1 MESSV
6 KQATRENQADVDD
19 PRPFPAGPFPYD
31 PDAGDL
37 PAGRPAGPVGP
48 LPASF
53 GAPAERT
60 PAPAPT
66 PQPGLLD
73 RLARRFS
80 LRLRVFAMF
89 ALVAGGALAALVAGL
104 AFGYARLPTGLQDD
118 PDLRAGFMQV
128 AILGGFLILGLV
140 AWIWRLFDRHV
151 AGAVE
156 KLAATLRVS
165 ADAGAPGSIAPDTA
179 RYLGDLAP
187 AISDAARHLGECR
200 IALSDAIGE
209 ATQQLTREKAWLETL
224 LADVPAAVLVCSAD
238 HEIVFYNAPAAEIL
252 GAEVGPGLARPVG
265 DFLADE
271 PIRRAHARL
280 AATRGPQ
287 AHADLLCTSRDG
299 SLVLEGRMRLV
310 GRAGEGRAGEGRE
323 GEGREGEERE
333 GERHEGEAPDHAFAS
348 SSQQDAASS
357 GGYVLSLADVTATHA
372 AAAER
377 EARIARALPRLHEA
391 RRALRD
397 GDGDAARI
405 TQDAAGLLA
414 ELTHLLADAPA
425 LPELRSADLADALQA
440 RLAGRGIA
448 LSVTGPDLFLRV
460 DGYGFLAMLAHILRR
475 LADGGARAEFV
486 LTAIEEDG
494 PGAALAL
501 GWQGAPLCEE
511 ALAEWCAEPIDPEAP
526 ELTAAMV
533 LARHGSALA
542 PVDDGSGLRIA
553 LRRAR
558 RAVAPPAPLRRS
570 AVYDFA
576 LLDRAR
582 SAGIAQSALN
592 DLAYVVFDTET
603 TGLDPERDEIVQ
615 LAALRVVNGRIV
627 DGEVFE
633 TLIDPQRPIPPGATA
648 VHGITPQ
655 MVIGAP
661 HIGEAG
667 ARFHRFAAGA
677 VLVAHNAPFDMAFLR
692 RHEADICQRFDNPI
706 LDTVLASAV
715 LFGQGESHSLDALAS
730 RFGIIIPE
738 AARHTA
744 LGDAEA
750 TAQALVRMLPM
761 LRARGF
767 PTFGDLVG
775 EMRKH
780 GRLLKDLN

>member
-1 MESSV
+1 MGSAV
-6 KQATRENQADVDD
+6 KQTTRDKMADVND
-19 PRPFPAGPFPYD
+19 PRPFPAGPFPHD

-53 GAPAERT
+53 GAPAE
-60 PAPAPT
+60 AASVPAPT
-66 PQPGLLD
+66 PRPGLLD

-89 ALVAGGALAALVAGL
+89 ALVAGGTIAALVAGL
-104 AFGYARLPTGLQDD
+104 AFGYARLPTDLQDD
-118 PDLRAGFMQV
+118 PDLRAGFLQV
-128 AILGGFLILGLV
+128 AILGGFLLLGLV

-151 AGAVE
+151 ADAVE

-165 ADAGAPGSIAPDTA
+165 ADAGAPGSIAPETA

-200 IALSDAIGE
+200 IALSDAIRE
-209 ATQQLTREKAWLETL
+209 ATQQLSREKAWLETL

-252 GAEVGPGLARPVG
+252 GAEIGPGLARPVG

-310 GRAGEGRAGEGRE
+310 GHEGQGHE
-323 GEGREGEERE
+323 GEGQDSEFESC
-333 GERHEGEAPDHAFAS
+333 PD
-348 SSQQDAASS
+348 DAGG

-372 AAAER
+372 AAAAR
-377 EARIARALPRLHEA
+377 EARIARALPRLQET

-397 GDGDAARI
+397 GDGDAARL
-405 TQDAAGLLA
+405 TDAAAAILA
-414 ELTHLLADAPA
+414 ELTHLLSDAPA
-425 LPELRSADLADALQA
+425 LPELRSADFADALQT
-440 RLAGRGIA
+440 RLAGYGIA
-448 LSVTGPDLFLRV
+448 LSIKGPDLFLRV
-460 DGYGFLAMLAHILRR
+460 DGYGFLAMLAHILQR
-475 LADGGARAEFV
+475 LADDGAREGFV
-486 LTAIEEDG
+486 LTTIEEDG
-494 PGAALAL
+494 PGAALVL
-501 GWQGAPLCEE
+501 GWQGAPICEE
-511 ALAEWCAEPIDPEAP
+511 ALADWCAQPIDPDAP

-542 PVDDGSGLRIA
+542 PTDDGSGLRIA

-582 SAGIAQSALN
+582 SAGIAQSLLN

-603 TGLDPERDEIVQ
+603 TGLDPEKDEIVQ

-692 RHEADICQRFDNPI
+692 RHEASICQRFENPI

-715 LFGQGESHSLDALAS
+715 LFGQNESHSLDALAA
-730 RFGIIIPE
+730 RFGIVIPE

-767 PTFGDLVG
+767 SRFGDLVG

-780 GRLLKDLN
+780 GRLLQDLN

>member
-1 MESSV
+1 MDNSV
-6 KQATRENQADVDD
+6 KQDIRDDQAGRHD
-19 PRPFPAGPFPYD
+19 PRPFPAGPFPHD
-31 PDAGDL
+31 PDTGDL

-53 GAPAERT
+53 AVPAER
-60 PAPAPT
+60 ASNSAPT

-89 ALVAGGALAALVAGL
+89 ALVAGGTMAALAAGL

-140 AWIWRLFDRHV
+140 AWIWWLFDRHV

-165 ADAGAPGSIAPDTA
+165 ADAGAPGSIAPETA

-200 IALSDAIGE
+200 IALCDAITK

-224 LADVPAAVLVCSAD
+224 LADVPAAVLVCSAE

-252 GAEVGPGLARPVG
+252 GAESGPGLARPLG

-280 AATRGPQ
+280 SATRGPQ

-310 GRAGEGRAGEGRE
+310 EQDGEGRE
-323 GEGREGEERE
+323 GKVQNGGVQDPEPGPR
-333 GERHEGEAPDHAFAS
+333 P
-348 SSQQDAASS
+348 DAAG

-405 TQDAAGLLA
+405 TEDAAAILA
-414 ELTHLLADAPA
+414 ELTHLLADAPT
-425 LPELRSADLADALQA
+425 LPELRSADLVDALQA

-475 LADGGARAEFV
+475 LADDTARAGFV
-486 LTAIEEDG
+486 LTTIEEDG
-494 PGAALAL
+494 PGAALVL
-501 GWQGAPLCEE
+501 GWQGAPLREE
-511 ALAEWCAEPIDPEAP
+511 TLAEWCAEPIDPQAP

-570 AVYDFA
+570 TVYDFA

-627 DGEVFE
+627 DGEMLE

-692 RHEADICQRFDNPI
+692 RHEADICRRFDNPI

-715 LFGQGESHSLDALAS
+715 LFGQGESHSLDALAA

-767 PTFGDLVG
+767 GTFGELVS

>member
-1 MESSV
+1 ME
-6 KQATRENQADVDD
+6 QGLREGDGGDEETRAKPAPEHPDADD
-19 PRPFPAGPFPYD
+19 PRSFPAGPFPRD
-31 PDAGDL
+31 PYAEEIDTA
-37 PAGRPAGPVGP
+37 RPAGPVGP
-48 LPASF
+48 LPPHFKAG
-53 GAPAERT
+53 GAEES
-60 PAPAPT
+60 APQRA
-66 PQPGLLD
+66 GALEG
-73 RLARRFS
+73 LARRFS

-89 ALVAGGALAALVAGL
+89 ALVAGGALAALAIALG
-104 AFGYARLPTGLQDD
+104 FGYARLPTGLQADMQ
-118 PDLRAGFMQV
+118 LRSGFVQV

-140 AWIWRLFDRHV
+140 AWIWWLFDQHV

-156 KLAATLRVS
+156 KLAASLRVS
-165 ADAGAPGSIAPDTA
+165 ADAGAPGSIPPDTA

-200 IALSDAIGE
+200 IALSDAVAT
-209 ATQQLTREKAWLETL
+209 ATQQLNREKAWLETL

-238 HEIVFYNAPAAEIL
+238 HDIVFYNAPAAEIL
-252 GAEVGPGLARPVG
+252 GTGIAPGLARPVG

-280 AATRGPQ
+280 AAARGPE
-287 AHADLLCTSRDG
+287 AHADLICTSHDG
-299 SLVLEGRMRLV
+299 ALVFEGRMRLI
-310 GRAGEGRAGEGRE
+310 GTEGDVENGNG
-323 GEGREGEERE
+323 
-333 GERHEGEAPDHAFAS
+333 
-348 SSQQDAASS
+348 AARS
-357 GGYVLSLADVTATHA
+357 GYVLSLSDVTASHA
-372 AAAER
+372 AASLR
-377 EARIARALPRLHEA
+377 EARIAQALPRLHQA

-397 GDGDAARI
+397 RDGDALRAADEAAR
-405 TQDAAGLLA
+405 TLGQ
-414 ELTHLLADAPA
+414 LTHLLADAPA
-425 LPELRSADLADALQA
+425 LPELRSADLADALRV
-440 RLAGRGIA
+440 RLAAQG
-448 LSVTGPDLFLRV
+448 VTLTVAGPDLFLRI
-460 DGYGFLAMLAHILRR
+460 DGYGFLAMLTHLLER
-475 LADGGARAEFV
+475 LARNHDDVDADARHGFT
-486 LTAIEEDG
+486 LTMIEQDG
-494 PGAALAL
+494 PGAAFAL
-501 GWQGAPLCEE
+501 RWEGA
-511 ALAEWCAEPIDPEAP
+511 ALDAAALHAWRDAPIDPEAP
-526 ELTAAMV
+526 EITVASV
-533 LARHGSALA
+533 LARHGSALE
-542 PVDDGSGLRIA
+542 PDGDGRGLSIP

-558 RAVAPPAPLRRS
+558 RAVAPPAPIRRS

-582 SAGIAQSALN
+582 SADIAQTALN

-603 TGLDPERDEIVQ
+603 TGLDPQRDEIVQ
-615 LAALRVVNGRIV
+615 LAAMRVVNGRIV

-633 TLIDPQRPIPPGATA
+633 TLVDPQRPIPPGATA

-661 HIGEAG
+661 RIGEAG

-715 LFGQGESHSLDALAS
+715 LFGQGESHSLDALAA
-730 RFGIIIPE
+730 RYGIVIPE
-738 AARHTA
+738 SARHTA

-767 PTFGDLVG
+767 TRFGDLVS

-780 GRLLKDLN
+780 GRLLQDLN

>member
-1 MESSV
+1 MESAV
-6 KQATRENQADVDD
+6 KQGTRDDQAGRHD
-19 PRPFPAGPFPYD
+19 PRPFPAGPFPHD
-31 PDAGDL
+31 PDTGDL

-53 GAPAERT
+53 AAPAER
-60 PAPAPT
+60 ASKPAPT

-89 ALVAGGALAALVAGL
+89 ALVAGGTMAALAAGL

-118 PDLRAGFMQV
+118 PDLRAGFMQA

-140 AWIWRLFDRHV
+140 AWIWWLFDRHV

-165 ADAGAPGSIAPDTA
+165 ADAGAPGSIAPETA

-200 IALSDAIGE
+200 IALCDAISE

-280 AATRGPQ
+280 SATRGPQ

-310 GRAGEGRAGEGRE
+310 GRE
-323 GEGREGEERE
+323 GEVQDGGVQDGEVQDGGVQDLEPGPR
-333 GERHEGEAPDHAFAS
+333 P
-348 SSQQDAASS
+348 DAAG

-405 TQDAAGLLA
+405 TQDAAAILA
-414 ELTHLLADAPA
+414 ELTHLLADAPT
-425 LPELRSADLADALQA
+425 LSELRSADLADALQA

-448 LSVTGPDLFLRV
+448 LSVAGPDLFLRV

-475 LADGGARAEFV
+475 LADDAARAGFV
-486 LTAIEEDG
+486 LTTIEEDG

-501 GWQGAPLCEE
+501 SWQGAPLCEE
-511 ALAEWCAEPIDPEAP
+511 ALADWCAEPIDPETP

-542 PVDDGSGLRIA
+542 PVDDGWGLRIA

-570 AVYDFA
+570 TVYDFA

-692 RHEADICQRFDNPI
+692 RHEAIICQRFDNPI

-767 PTFGDLVG
+767 TRFGDLVG

-780 GRLLKDLN
+780 GRLLQDLN

>member
-1 MESSV
+1 MDNSL
-6 KQATRENQADVDD
+6 KQADGEQVEHQQLARNDD
-19 PRPFPAGPFPYD
+19 LRPFPAGPFPHD
-31 PDAGDL
+31 PYAEDVA
-37 PAGRPAGPVGP
+37 ATRPPGSGPVGP

-53 GAPAERT
+53 KAPAEAKT
-60 PAPAPT
+60 GPAADAD
-66 PQPGLLD
+66 LLE
-73 RLARRFS
+73 RIARRFS

-89 ALVAGGALAALVAGL
+89 ALVAGGALAALAAGL
-104 AFGYARLPTGLQDD
+104 TFGYARMPTGLQGDA
-118 PDLRAGFMQV
+118 DLRAGLMQV
-128 AILGGFLILGLV
+128 AILAGFLILGLV
-140 AWIWRLFDRHV
+140 AWIWWLFDRHV

-200 IALSDAIGE
+200 IALSDAICE
-209 ATQQLTREKAWLETL
+209 ATEQLNREKAWLETL
-224 LADVPAAVLVCSAD
+224 LADVPAAVLVCSAE

-252 GAEVGPGLARPVG
+252 GAEIRPGLARPVG
-265 DFLADE
+265 DYLADE

-280 AATRGPQ
+280 AASSGPE
-287 AHADLLCTSRDG
+287 ARADLLCTSHDG
-299 SLVLEGRMRLV
+299 NLVLEGRMRLV
-310 GRAGEGRAGEGRE
+310 GGEGG
-323 GEGREGEERE
+323 
-333 GERHEGEAPDHAFAS
+333 AS
-348 SSQQDAASS
+348 AS
-357 GGYVLSLADVTATHA
+357 GYVLSLSDVTATHA
-372 AAAER
+372 SAAAR
-377 EARIARALPRLHEA
+377 EARIADALPRLDAA
-391 RRALRD
+391 RHALRERD
-397 GDGDAARI
+397 GDPVRAAEDAA
-405 TQDAAGLLA
+405 QVVAQLS
-414 ELTHLLADAPA
+414 HLLADAPA
-425 LPELRSADLADALQA
+425 LPELRSADLSNALQA
-440 RLAGRGIA
+440 RLAARGVA
-448 LSVTGPDLFLRV
+448 LSVSGPDLFLRV
-460 DGYGFLAMLAHILRR
+460 DGYAFLAMLAYILERVAGKGQR
-475 LADGGARAEFV
+475 QGFV
-486 LTAIEEDG
+486 LTTIEEDG
-494 PGAALAL
+494 PGAVIALSWTGPSLPA
-501 GWQGAPLCEE
+501 QD
-511 ALAEWCAEPIDPEAP
+511 LAQWCAQPIDPDAP
-526 ELTAAMV
+526 ELTAASV
-533 LARHGSALA
+533 LARHGSALEPA
-542 PVDDGSGLRIA
+542 DDGCALRIA

-615 LAALRVVNGRIV
+615 LAAMRVVNGRIV

-661 HIGEAG
+661 HIAEAG

-715 LFGQGESHSLDALAS
+715 LFGQGESHSLDALAA
-730 RFGIIIPE
+730 RFGIVIPE
-738 AARHTA
+738 SARHTA
-744 LGDAEA
+744 LGDAQA

-767 PTFGDLVG
+767 ETFGDLVS
-775 EMRKH
+775 EMRRY
-780 GRLLKDLN
+780 GRLLKDLNPTG

>member
-1 MESSV
+1 
-6 KQATRENQADVDD
+6 
-19 PRPFPAGPFPYD
+19 
-31 PDAGDL
+31 
-37 PAGRPAGPVGP
+37 
-48 LPASF
+48 
-53 GAPAERT
+53 
-60 PAPAPT
+60 
-66 PQPGLLD
+66 
-73 RLARRFS
+73 
-80 LRLRVFAMF
+80 
-89 ALVAGGALAALVAGL
+89 
-104 AFGYARLPTGLQDD
+104 
-118 PDLRAGFMQV
+118 
-128 AILGGFLILGLV
+128 
-140 AWIWRLFDRHV
+140 
-151 AGAVE
+151 
-156 KLAATLRVS
+156 
-165 ADAGAPGSIAPDTA
+165 
-179 RYLGDLAP
+179 
-187 AISDAARHLGECR
+187 
-200 IALSDAIGE
+200 
-209 ATQQLTREKAWLETL
+209 
-224 LADVPAAVLVCSAD
+224 VPAAVLVCSAAHD
-238 HEIVFYNAPAAEIL
+238 IVFYNAPAAEIL

-299 SLVLEGRMRLV
+299 GLVLEGRMRLV
-310 GRAGEGRAGEGRE
+310 GREGEGRE
-323 GEGREGEERE
+323 GEGQD
-333 GERHEGEAPDHAFAS
+333 HESGPRRDAP
-348 SSQQDAASS
+348 S

-397 GDGDAARI
+397 GDGDAVRI

-425 LPELRSADLADALQA
+425 LPELRSTDLANAVQA
-440 RLAGRGIA
+440 RLSGRGIP
-448 LSVTGPDLFLRV
+448 LFVTGPDLFLRV
-460 DGYGFLAMLAHILRR
+460 DGYGFLAMLTHILRR
-475 LADGGARAEFV
+475 LADDGARAEFV

-501 GWQGAPLCEE
+501 GWRGAPLCEE
-511 ALAEWCAEPIDPEAP
+511 ALSKWCAEPIDPEAP

-615 LAALRVVNGRIV
+615 LAAIRVVNGRIV

-633 TLIDPQRPIPPGATA
+633 TLVDPQRPIPPGATRRPRH
-648 VHGITPQ
+648 HGPDGDRRAAYRRGR
-655 MVIGAP
+655 GALP
-661 HIGEAG
+661 PFRGGRGAG
-667 ARFHRFAAGA
+667 GA
-677 VLVAHNAPFDMAFLR
+677 
-692 RHEADICQRFDNPI
+692 
-706 LDTVLASAV
+706 
-715 LFGQGESHSLDALAS
+715 
-730 RFGIIIPE
+730 
-738 AARHTA
+738 
-744 LGDAEA
+744 
-750 TAQALVRMLPM
+750 
-761 LRARGF
+761 
-767 PTFGDLVG
+767 
-775 EMRKH
+775 
-780 GRLLKDLN
+780 

>member
-1 MESSV
+1 MESAV
-6 KQATRENQADVDD
+6 KQAARDNQAGGHD
-19 PRPFPAGPFPYD
+19 PRPFPAGPFPHD

-53 GAPAERT
+53 GAPAERAS
-60 PAPAPT
+60 APAPT

-73 RLARRFS
+73 RIARRFS

-104 AFGYARLPTGLQDD
+104 AFGHARLPTGLQED

-140 AWIWRLFDRHV
+140 AWIWWLFDRHV

-200 IALSDAIGE
+200 IALCDAIRE

-224 LADVPAAVLVCSAD
+224 LADVPTAVLVCSAE

-252 GAEVGPGLARPVG
+252 GAEIGPGLARPVG
-265 DFLADE
+265 EFLADE
-271 PIRRAHARL
+271 PIRRAHVRL

-287 AHADLLCTSRDG
+287 AHADLLCSSRDG
-299 SLVLEGRMRLV
+299 SLIFEGRMRLV
-310 GRAGEGRAGEGRE
+310 GREGQR
-323 GEGREGEERE
+323 
-333 GERHEGEAPDHAFAS
+333 
-348 SSQQDAASS
+348 QDIESGSGQDGATS

-377 EARIARALPRLHEA
+377 EARIAAALPRLHEA

-405 TQDAAGLLA
+405 TEDAAAMLA
-414 ELTHLLADAPA
+414 ELTHLLANAPA

-440 RLAGRGIA
+440 RLAGHGIV
-448 LSVTGPDLFLRV
+448 LSVAGPDLFLRV
-460 DGYGFLAMLAHILRR
+460 DGYGFLAMLTHILRR
-475 LADGGARAEFV
+475 LADDGARTGFV
-486 LTAIEEDG
+486 LTTIEEDG

-501 GWQGAPLCEE
+501 GWQGTSLCEE
-511 ALAEWCAEPIDPEAP
+511 ALADWCAQAIDPDAP

-542 PVDDGSGLRIA
+542 PMDDGSGLRIA

-558 RAVAPPAPLRRS
+558 RAVAPPAPLRRC

-767 PTFGDLVG
+767 GTFGELVS

-780 GRLLKDLN
+780 GRLLQDLN